1 MKAPLFAVTIETG
14 LDFSAIVETGLEC
27 LEIGMSSWTDV
38 ERQRVTFQEFLASR
52 REATARAELLREAL
66 ASWAT
71 DEQWAV
77 EVRRLRAQDWS
88 ESWKRFFRTERIS
101 PRLVVRPSWER
112 YRPARGERVIVI
124 DPGLSFG
131 TGQHFT
137 TRSCLRFIDDIAR
150 AGTAGRFLDLGCGS
164 GILGIAAAKLGF
176 KQVLAVDNDPE
187 ALAVARE
194 NVRKNRAG
202 ERVVCRVGDIA
213 AARRKGRFRVVV
225 ANILAGVL
233 REHAAEIAGMLDP
246 HAASRLCL
254 AGILAHQ
261 YPAVR
266 DAYLAAG
273 LAEVSTL
280 TDGEWMSGCF
290 RLPSPSSSE

>member
-1 MKAPLFAVTIETG
+1 MKTPLYAVTIETG
-14 LDFSAIVETGLEC
+14 LDFSAVVETGLEC
-27 LEIGMSSWTDV
+27 LGLEMVSWTDV

-52 REATARAELLREAL
+52 AGASVRVKALREAL

-71 DEQWAV
+71 DEQWTV

-101 PRLVVRPSWER
+101 PRLVVKPSWER
-112 YRPARGERVIVI
+112 YRPAPGERVVVI

-137 TRSCLRFIDDIAR
+137 TRSCLRFIDEIALQ
-150 AGTAGRFLDLGCGS
+150 GTEGQFLDLGCGS

-176 KQVLAVDNDPE
+176 KDVLAVDNDPE

-194 NVRKNRAG
+194 NVSKNRVAA
-202 ERVVCRVGDIA
+202 RVSCKVADIA
-213 AARRKGRFRVVV
+213 GVRRKGPFRVIV

-233 REHAAEIAGMLDP
+233 REHAAEVAGMLDR

-261 YPAVR
+261 YPGVR

-273 LAEVSTL
+273 LREVSTL

-290 RLPSPSSSE
+290 GPA